1 MCIIQNSIRIAVS
14 KHISKWCH
22 KHFEDLFGLYN
33 KICYA
38 GKQYCWIEMEK
49 EYRKKWTQK
58 SGDIFLKVK
67 GVGRKFIHVIKK
79 NGNIINENSEI
90 KEPRKW
96 DDIFLASP
104 NIICTNE
111 H

>member
-1 MCIIQNSIRIAVS
+1 
-14 KHISKWCH
+14 
-22 KHFEDLFGLYN
+22 
-33 KICYA
+33 
-38 GKQYCWIEMEK
+38 MEK

-90 KEPRKW
+90 KEPRK
-96 DDIFLASP
+96 
-104 NIICTNE
+104 
-111 H
+111 